1 MTICEPNCNTYQ
13 YYHYVMK
20 NEIWKCTTSQ
30 LYATCA
36 FTVTVYLERLEER
49 RKEEKW
55 EEMQLFPLFRYNGI
69 NKMEEIISAEPHI
82 WSLSKFGGFEGRK
95 LF

>member
-1 MTICEPNCNTYQ
+1 MRELERLCYVRFRLKSVTICELDCNTYQ

-49 RKEEKW
+49 RKEEK
-55 EEMQLFPLFRYNGI
+55 
-69 NKMEEIISAEPHI
+69 
-82 WSLSKFGGFEGRK
+82 
-95 LF
+95 